1 MFHVKQS
8 GTDIPPMIKFLYP
21 EQAKIAQNEE
31 KIKIKALEKL
41 YELINMFLVKH

>member
-21 EQAKIAQNEE
+21 EQAKIAPNEE
-31 KIKIKALEKL
+31 QIKISGLRKT
-41 YELINMFLVKH
+41 I

>member
-1 MFHVKQS
+1 MFHVKQG
-8 GTDIPPMIKFLYP
+8 GTDIQRVIKFLYP
-21 EQAKIAQNEE
+21 EQAKIAPNEE